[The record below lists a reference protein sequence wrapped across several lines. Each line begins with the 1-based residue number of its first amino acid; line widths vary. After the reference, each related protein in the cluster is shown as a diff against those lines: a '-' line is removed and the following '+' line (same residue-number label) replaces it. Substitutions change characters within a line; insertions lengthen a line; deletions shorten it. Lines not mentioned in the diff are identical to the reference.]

1 MVQRDKVRLDRGETR
16 SVQMGRGV
24 RQGCCL
30 SPILFRL
37 YSKCLTTEALVVL
50 GGVNFG
56 GQIIQILKYAD
67 ELVVMAKDETV
78 LHGMIEKLIET
89 GSCYV
94 MEMNAKKKT
103 KLMRIPRKLS
113 PVTIMIEQ
121 KQLEN
126 VECFKYLSS
135 ILTNDVSCTCEIKS
149 RFSMTKAAFNKK

>member
-94 MEMNAKKKT
+94 MEMNAKKN
-103 KLMRIPRKLS
+103 
-113 PVTIMIEQ
+113 Q
-121 KQLEN
+121 N
-126 VECFKYLSS
+126 
-135 ILTNDVSCTCEIKS
+135 
-149 RFSMTKAAFNKK
+149 